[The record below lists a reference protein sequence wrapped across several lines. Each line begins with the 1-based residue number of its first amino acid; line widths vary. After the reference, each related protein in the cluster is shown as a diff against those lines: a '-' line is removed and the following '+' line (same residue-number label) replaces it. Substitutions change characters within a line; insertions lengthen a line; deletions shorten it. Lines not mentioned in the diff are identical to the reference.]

1 MDTINL
7 SPIEPVNLSSSSPS
21 SSSQDSPASTESD
34 AEQQTRRLVEGM
46 LKQRSGKDKDGGKG
60 GGTDAGK
67 EGKGSKVPAKLV

>member
-1 MDTINL
+1 MCCQVGTTNL
-7 SPIEPVNLSSSSPS
+7 SPITQVNLPSSSPS

-60 GGTDAGK
+60 GGADAGK
-67 EGKGSKVPAKLV
+67 PTESV